1 MQGMRIIL
9 SLVIVW
15 IVLTFVGGPSIVSD
29 AIARIRHFNAEIA
42 PAAARAAQGR

>member
-1 MQGMRIIL
+1 ML

-29 AIARIRHFNAEIA
+29 AVARIRHFNTEIA
-42 PAAARAAQGR
+42 PAAVRAIQGR